1 MADKEASLRVKEIV
15 KSKVSPKPDYQ
26 AMIDD
31 GMQPVIAH
39 IVKQAYDS
47 LSSGPVIRGTPTD
60 EQLQL
65 YIKAMTH
72 YMDGV
77 MAWASDA
84 ENVRTFIA
92 KLAKRAG
99 TLSSM
104 QGGAMTDLSKLV
116 EPSSGK
122 SLLEAVYPGESR
134 FRVYSYGEYGKQVLI
149 IGGNKAL
156 KALQPSTD
164 EAIKAL
170 KDIEKGWPS
179 TIESWQRRGYSVKP
193 SEGLVSVKKPDY
205 NGDGYFVIINNSAAV
220 ELKFPTKEEAEKA
233 ASEIKPFLLLDKYG
247 RVDSQYDSEE
257 QAKEAAKEKVKREP
271 KNDQVK
277 EQGISVE
284 SAERTGP
291 ARRGEGEDIS
301 TDRIKQTF
309 GLDRKRVV

>member
-1 MADKEASLRVKEIV
+1 MADKEVSLRVKEVV

-47 LSSGPVIRGTPTD
+47 LSSGPVIRGTHTD

-65 YIKAMTH
+65 YIKAMTNH
-72 YMDGV
+72 MDGV

-99 TLSSM
+99 TLSAM
-104 QGGAMTDLSKLV
+104 QGGAMTDLSKLA

-134 FRVYSYGEYGKQVLI
+134 FRFYSDGEYGKQVSI

-156 KALQPSTD
+156 GALQPSTD
-164 EAIKAL
+164 EAIKH
-170 KDIEKGWPS
+170 
-179 TIESWQRRGYSVKP
+179 
-193 SEGLVSVKKPDY
+193 
-205 NGDGYFVIINNSAAV
+205 
-220 ELKFPTKEEAEKA
+220 
-233 ASEIKPFLLLDKYG
+233 
-247 RVDSQYDSEE
+247 
-257 QAKEAAKEKVKREP
+257 
-271 KNDQVK
+271 
-277 EQGISVE
+277 
-284 SAERTGP
+284 
-291 ARRGEGEDIS
+291 
-301 TDRIKQTF
+301 
-309 GLDRKRVV
+309 